1 MITLNFDEVLE
12 RTYNAK
18 KGVEVR
24 YGLGQGFEYCKQFAD
39 EAQGYATA
47 AKASEKKAADAV
59 AGIEQTKADAVQA
72 VQNAQTTATTAVQQ
86 AQSTAT
92 TAVTTKQTEA
102 VQAVD
107 DERDAALQQVADS
120 TQAAQ
125 TAASNAAASEQ
136 AAQASKEA
144 AATSAGAAE
153 SSATAASGS
162 ASAAATS
169 ESNAATSAQSAGA
182 DADRAEAAASLAG
195 TRANT
200 DKTLKTEN
208 APADAKATGD
218 ALAGKAD
225 SVVPHDLSI
234 PITGW
239 QTDTEVAEYPHYID
253 ITADVT
259 STTVVS
265 VSIDPASA
273 DVAGKA
279 MLVNPETRTG
289 AIRIRAHNIPTAEIS
304 AQWYPIKYG
313 GQFYGD
319 GSIYS
324 NFLLAAHPVGSIYQT
339 ISPENPSV
347 TFGGGTWEK
356 IAQDR
361 VLMGASNTHPAGTTV
376 EAGLPN
382 IEGVWGNIRVPSD
395 IKEGGSLPDSDL
407 TGVFKKTKFINSQL
421 YKNGNGTD
429 YFGWEKLVFSA
440 SESNP
445 LYGAS
450 DTVQPPA
457 YFTYTWLRTD

>member
-1 MITLNFDEVLE
+1 MTKTFPEVILGI
-12 RTYNAK
+12 RTAK

-24 YGLGQGFEYCKQFAD
+24 EDIAQMGEYVEQFA
-39 EAQGYATA
+39 ATA
-47 AKASEKKAADAV
+47 TQKAEAAAASEKKASDAV
-59 AGIEQTKADAVQA
+59 ANIDQQKADSVAAVQ
-72 VQNAQTTATTAVQQ
+72 QAQTTATTAITQTKD
-86 AQSTAT
+86 TALT
-92 TAVTTKQTEA
+92 DIDNAKTGALQEVASSTEA
-102 VQAVD
+102 A
-107 DERDAALQQVADS
+107 E
-120 TQAAQ
+120 
-125 TAASNAAASEQ
+125 TAASAAAGSASDANASE
-136 AAQASKEA
+136 EA
-144 AATSAGAAE
+144 
-153 SSATAASGS
+153 
-162 ASAAATS
+162 ASAAAT
-169 ESNAATSAQSAGA
+169 
-182 DADRAEAAASLAG
+182 AAAGSASTATTKAGEASTSSQAAEKAQKAAEDAAALAG

-200 DKTLKTEN
+200 DKTLSIEN

-239 QTDTEVAEYPHYID
+239 QTDTEIAEYPHYID

-304 AQWYPIKYG
+304 ARWYPIKYG

-339 ISPENPSV
+339 ISPENPAV

-361 VLMGASNTHPAGTTV
+361 VLMGASDTHPAGTTV
-376 EAGLPN
+376 EAGLPSISGQLN
-382 IEGVWGNIRVPSD
+382 GVLFSNSKPTTNGIFSTSLADGWVLTKGSSSGDVSIYANNVRAVGSSIYGNS
-395 IKEGGSLPDSDL
+395 
-407 TGVFKKTKFINSQL
+407 T
-421 YKNGNGTD
+421 
-429 YFGWEKLVFSA
+429 
-440 SESNP
+440 
-445 LYGAS
+445 
-450 DTVQPPA
+450 TVQPPA

>member
-1 MITLNFDEVLE
+1 MTKTFPEVISGI
-12 RTYNAK
+12 RTAK

-24 YGLGQGFEYCKQFAD
+24 EDIAQMGEYVEQFA
-39 EAQGYATA
+39 ATA
-47 AKASEKKAADAV
+47 TQKAEAAAASEKKASDAV
-59 AGIEQTKADAVQA
+59 ANIDQQKADSVAAVQ
-72 VQNAQTTATTAVQQ
+72 QAQTTATTAITQ
-86 AQSTAT
+86 
-92 TAVTTKQTEA
+92 TK
-102 VQAVD
+102 
-107 DERDAALQQVADS
+107 DAALTDIGNAKAGALQEVASS
-120 TQAAQ
+120 TEAAQ
-125 TAASNAAASEQ
+125 TAATEAKASEQ
-136 AAQASKEA
+136 AAEKSKE
-144 AATSAGAAE
+144 
-153 SSATAASGS
+153 
-162 ASAAATS
+162 
-169 ESNAATSAQSAGA
+169 
-182 DADRAEAAASLAG
+182 DAAASASSAG
-195 TRANT
+195 TKASEASTSATQADASQKKAAKNQQAAEEAANRASAIVST
-200 DKTLKTEN
+200 DKTLSIEN

-304 AQWYPIKYG
+304 ARWYPIKYG

-339 ISPENPSV
+339 ISPENPAV

-361 VLMGASNTHPAGTTV
+361 VLMGASDTHLAGTTV

-382 IEGVWGNIRVPSD
+382 IKGSFEARPHMSGN
-395 IKEGGSLPDSDL
+395 EFAGGSITGGDGKLFAHSIQTSNNINNSMTETGNVYKSDV
-407 TGVFKKTKFINSQL
+407 VFFNA
-421 YKNGNGTD
+421 
-429 YFGWEKLVFSA
+429 SA
-440 SESNP
+440 SNSI
-445 LYGAS
+445 YGAS
-450 DTVQPPA
+450 TTVQPPA

>member
-1 MITLNFDEVLE
+1 MTKTFPEVISGI
-12 RTYNAK
+12 RTAK

-24 YGLGQGFEYCKQFAD
+24 EDIAQMGEYVEQFA
-39 EAQGYATA
+39 ATA
-47 AKASEKKAADAV
+47 TQKAKEAAVSEKKASDAV
-59 AGIEQTKADAVQA
+59 ANIDQQKADSVAAVQ
-72 VQNAQTTATTAVQQ
+72 QAQTTATTAITETKDAALTDIGNAKAGALQEV
-86 AQSTAT
+86 AKSTAT
-92 TAVTTKQTEA
+92 AE
-102 VQAVD
+102 
-107 DERDAALQQVADS
+107 
-120 TQAAQ
+120 
-125 TAASNAAASEQ
+125 AAAS
-136 AAQASKEA
+136 AAAGSASDANTSKEA
-144 AATSAGAAE
+144 AAS
-153 SSATAASGS
+153 
-162 ASAAATS
+162 SAAAAADSSSAASTS
-169 ESNAATSAQSAGA
+169 ETNSSASESAAQKSAE
-182 DADRAEAAASLAG
+182 EAAASAALAG
-195 TRANT
+195 TRAGT
-200 DKTLKTEN
+200 DKTLSIEN

-225 SVVPHDLSI
+225 SVVPHDLFI

-279 MLVNPETRTG
+279 MLVNPETRAG

-304 AQWYPIKYG
+304 ARWYPIKYG

-339 ISPENPSV
+339 ISPENPAV

-361 VLMGASNTHPAGTTV
+361 ALMGASDTHPAGTTV

-382 IEGVWGNIRVPSD
+382 ITGTFASGNDEGAAWSRFVHADGCFDYGQKGIAAVYTRN
-395 IKEGGSLPDSDL
+395 DSTQNTPVL
-407 TGVFKKTKFINSQL
+407 LEFKASKSSQI
-421 YKNGNGTD
+421 
-429 YFGWEKLVFSA
+429 
-440 SESNP
+440 
-445 LYGAS
+445 YGAS

>member
-1 MITLNFDEVLE
+1 MTKTFPEVISGI
-12 RTYNAK
+12 RTAK

-24 YGLGQGFEYCKQFAD
+24 EDIAQMGEYVEQFA
-39 EAQGYATA
+39 ATA
-47 AKASEKKAADAV
+47 TQKAEEAAASEKKASDAV
-59 AGIEQTKADAVQA
+59 ANIDQQKADSVAAVQ
-72 VQNAQTTATTAVQQ
+72 QAQTTATTAITQ
-86 AQSTAT
+86 
-92 TAVTTKQTEA
+92 TK
-102 VQAVD
+102 
-107 DERDAALQQVADS
+107 DAALTDIGNAKTGALQEMASS
-120 TQAAQ
+120 TEAAQ
-125 TAASNAAASEQ
+125 TAATEAEASKQ
-136 AAQASKEA
+136 AAEKSKEA
-144 AATSAGAAE
+144 AAASASSAG
-153 SSATAASGS
+153 TKASEAS
-162 ASAAATS
+162 ASATQADTSQKKAAK
-169 ESNAATSAQSAGA
+169 NQQAAE
-182 DADRAEAAASLAG
+182 EAANRASAIVS
-195 TRANT
+195 T
-200 DKTLKTEN
+200 DKTLSIEN

-225 SVVPHDLSI
+225 SVDPHDLFI

-304 AQWYPIKYG
+304 ARWYPIKYG

-339 ISPENPSV
+339 ISPENPAV

-361 VLMGASNTHPAGTTV
+361 VLMGASDTHPAGTTV
-376 EAGLPN
+376 EAGLPT
-382 IEGVWGNIRVPSD
+382 ITGEVSGLFGEITDKRATGAFYARSD
-395 IKEGGSLPDSDL
+395 I
-407 TGVFKKTKFINSQL
+407 TKWTDAAWGDDYEQLGFDASRSNSI
-421 YKNGNGTD
+421 
-429 YFGWEKLVFSA
+429 
-440 SESNP
+440 
-445 LYGAS
+445 YGRS
-450 DTVQPPA
+450 STVQPPA

>member
-1 MITLNFDEVLE
+1 MSKTIEIGPYSAYAIAVKYGYDGTEEDWIKAVEAARKSAE
-12 RTYNAK
+12 TSAANAK
-18 KGVEVR
+18 RE
-24 YGLGQGFEYCKQFAD
+24 AD
-39 EAQGYATA
+39 GASTSAATA
-47 AKASEKKAADAV
+47 TEQAGIATTKAGESAASADA
-59 AGIEQTKADAVQA
+59 
-72 VQNAQTTATTAVQQ
+72 
-86 AQSTAT
+86 S
-92 TAVTTKQTEA
+92 
-102 VQAVD
+102 
-107 DERDAALQQVADS
+107 
-120 TQAAQ
+120 
-125 TAASNAAASEQ
+125 AS
-136 AAQASKEA
+136 
-144 AATSAGAAE
+144 
-153 SSATAASGS
+153 S
-162 ASAAATS
+162 ASAAAIS
-169 ESNAATSAQSAGA
+169 EANAKKYSEEAGA
-182 DADRAEAAASLAG
+182 K
-195 TRANT
+195 ANT
-200 DKTLKTEN
+200 DKTLSIEN

-225 SVVPHDLSI
+225 SVVPHDLFI

-289 AIRIRAHNIPTAEIS
+289 SIRIRAHKIPTAEIS
-304 AQWYPIKYG
+304 ARWYPIKYG

-361 VLMGASNTHPAGTTV
+361 VLMGASDTHPAGTTV

-382 IEGVWGNIRVPSD
+382 ITGSFYARPHMTGS
-395 IKEGGSLPDSDL
+395 KSSGGSITNGDGKLFTHSIQGSDYL
-407 TGVFKKTKFINSQL
+407 DNSMTESGRS
-421 YKNGNGTD
+421 YKD
-429 YFGWEKLVFSA
+429 DAMFFDA
-440 SESNP
+440 HRSNP
-445 LYGAS
+445 IYGAS
-450 DTVQPPA
+450 ATVQPPA

>member
-1 MITLNFDEVLE
+1 MSKTIEIGPYSAYAIAVKYGYVGTEEDWIKAVEAARKSAE
-12 RTYNAK
+12 TSAANAK
-18 KGVEVR
+18 RE
-24 YGLGQGFEYCKQFAD
+24 AD
-39 EAQGYATA
+39 GASTSAATA
-47 AKASEKKAADAV
+47 TEQAGIATTKAGESAASADA
-59 AGIEQTKADAVQA
+59 
-72 VQNAQTTATTAVQQ
+72 
-86 AQSTAT
+86 S
-92 TAVTTKQTEA
+92 
-102 VQAVD
+102 
-107 DERDAALQQVADS
+107 
-120 TQAAQ
+120 
-125 TAASNAAASEQ
+125 AS
-136 AAQASKEA
+136 
-144 AATSAGAAE
+144 
-153 SSATAASGS
+153 S
-162 ASAAATS
+162 ASAAAIS
-169 ESNAATSAQSAGA
+169 EANAKKYSEEAGA
-182 DADRAEAAASLAG
+182 K
-195 TRANT
+195 ANT
-200 DKTLKTEN
+200 DKTLSIEN

-289 AIRIRAHNIPTAEIS
+289 AIRIRAHSIPTAEIS
-304 AQWYPIKYG
+304 ARWYPIKYG

-324 NFLLAAHPVGSIYQT
+324 SFLLAAHPVGSIYQT
-339 ISPENPSV
+339 ISPENPAV

-361 VLMGASNTHPAGTTV
+361 VLMGANDTHPAGTTV

-382 IEGVWGNIRVPSD
+382 IEGVIESRASNSPGNSHLGAIRDASGAFFANANTGSGASSPVSVPVD
-395 IKEGGSLPDSDL
+395 DS
-407 TGVFKKTKFINSQL
+407 
-421 YKNGNGTD
+421 YKADTVSFD
-429 YFGWEKLVFSA
+429 A
-440 SESNP
+440 SRSNP
-445 LYGAS
+445 IYGAS
-450 DTVQPPA
+450 NTVQPPA

>member
-1 MITLNFDEVLE
+1 MSKTIEIGPYSAYAIAVKHGYVGTEEDWIKAVEAARKSAE
-12 RTYNAK
+12 ASAANAK
-18 KGVEVR
+18 RE
-24 YGLGQGFEYCKQFAD
+24 AD
-39 EAQGYATA
+39 
-47 AKASEKKAADAV
+47 KAFTSA
-59 AGIEQTKADAVQA
+59 
-72 VQNAQTTATTAVQQ
+72 TTATEQAGIATAK
-86 AQSTAT
+86 AGES
-92 TAVTTKQTEA
+92 
-102 VQAVD
+102 
-107 DERDAALQQVADS
+107 
-120 TQAAQ
+120 
-125 TAASNAAASEQ
+125 AASAEAS
-136 AAQASKEA
+136 
-144 AATSAGAAE
+144 TS
-153 SSATAASGS
+153 S

-169 ESNAATSAQSAGA
+169 EANAKKYSEEAGA
-182 DADRAEAAASLAG
+182 K
-195 TRANT
+195 ANT
-200 DKTLKTEN
+200 DKTLTIEN

-304 AQWYPIKYG
+304 ARWYPIKYG
-313 GQFYGD
+313 GQFYGN

-339 ISPENPSV
+339 ISPENPAV

-361 VLMGASNTHPAGTTV
+361 VLMGASDTHPAGTTV

-382 IEGVWGNIRVPSD
+382 VKGTFIAALRDGFTNNSANKITGAFYENGITTGDDNYNSISTDVGIPS
-395 IKEGGSLPDSDL
+395 GGAPFGFDASRS
-407 TGVFKKTKFINSQL
+407 NSI
-421 YKNGNGTD
+421 
-429 YFGWEKLVFSA
+429 
-440 SESNP
+440 
-445 LYGAS
+445 YGRS
-450 DTVQPPA
+450 TTVRPPA
-457 YFTYTWLRTD
+457 YFTYTWLRTA

>member
-1 MITLNFDEVLE
+1 MITLNFDEVLK
-12 RTYNAK
+12 RIYNAK

-39 EAQGYATA
+39 EAQGYATN
-47 AKASEKKAADAV
+47 AKASANKAEQTV
-59 AGIEQTKADAVQA
+59 AGIEQTKTDAVQA
-72 VQNAQTTATTAVQQ
+72 VQN

-120 TQAAQ
+120 TRAAQ
-125 TAASNAAASEQ
+125 TAANAAG
-136 AAQASKEA
+136 K
-144 AATSAGAAE
+144 AATAAGGYASNAE

-169 ESNAATSAQSAGA
+169 ESNAASSAQSAGT
-182 DADRAEAAASLAG
+182 DADRAEAAAALAG

-200 DKTLKTEN
+200 DKTLSIEN
-208 APADAKATGD
+208 APSDAKATGD

-225 SVVPHDLSI
+225 SVDPHDLFI

-239 QTDTEVAEYPHYID
+239 QTDTEVVEYPHYID

-304 AQWYPIKYG
+304 ARWYPIKYG

-339 ISPENPSV
+339 ISPENPAV
-347 TFGGGTWEK
+347 TFGGGTWKK

-361 VLMGASNTHPAGTTV
+361 VLMGASDTHPAGTTV

-382 IEGVWGNIRVPSD
+382 ITGGFGFSSYSGSGGWLSIASATGAFKGRDGSGVVAQAGVAGVKGDVAVD
-395 IKEGGSLPDSDL
+395 IDASKS
-407 TGVFKKTKFINSQL
+407 SQI
-421 YKNGNGTD
+421 
-429 YFGWEKLVFSA
+429 
-440 SESNP
+440 
-445 LYGAS
+445 YGAS

-457 YFTYTWLRTD
+457 YFTYTWLRTA

>member
-1 MITLNFDEVLE
+1 MSKKIEIGPYSAYAIAVKYGYAGTEEDWIKAVEAARKSAE
-12 RTYNAK
+12 TSAANAK
-18 KGVEVR
+18 RE
-24 YGLGQGFEYCKQFAD
+24 AD
-39 EAQGYATA
+39 G
-47 AKASEKKAADAV
+47 ASTSA
-59 AGIEQTKADAVQA
+59 
-72 VQNAQTTATTAVQQ
+72 TTATKQAGIATAK
-86 AQSTAT
+86 AGES
-92 TAVTTKQTEA
+92 
-102 VQAVD
+102 
-107 DERDAALQQVADS
+107 
-120 TQAAQ
+120 
-125 TAASNAAASEQ
+125 
-136 AAQASKEA
+136 
-144 AATSAGAAE
+144 ATSAGA
-153 SSATAASGS
+153 SASS

-169 ESNAATSAQSAGA
+169 EANAKKYSEEAGA
-182 DADRAEAAASLAG
+182 K
-195 TRANT
+195 ANT
-200 DKTLKTEN
+200 DKTLSIEN
-208 APADAKATGD
+208 APADAKFTGD

-304 AQWYPIKYG
+304 ARWYPIKYG

-339 ISPENPSV
+339 ISPENPAV

-361 VLMGASNTHPAGTTV
+361 VLMGASDTHPAGTTV

-382 IEGVWGNIRVPSD
+382 VKGTFTAALRDGFTDDSSNKITGAFYENGITTGEDNYNSISTDVGIPS
-395 IKEGGSLPDSDL
+395 GGAPFGFDASRS
-407 TGVFKKTKFINSQL
+407 NSI
-421 YKNGNGTD
+421 
-429 YFGWEKLVFSA
+429 
-440 SESNP
+440 
-445 LYGAS
+445 YGRS
-450 DTVQPPA
+450 TTVQPPA
-457 YFTYTWLRTD
+457 YFTYTWLRTA

>member
-1 MITLNFDEVLE
+1 MITLNFDEVLK
-12 RTYNAK
+12 RVYNAK

-39 EAQGYATA
+39 EAQGYATN
-47 AKASEKKAADAV
+47 AKASEKKATDAV
-59 AGIEQTKADAVQA
+59 AGIEQTKTDAVQA
-72 VQNAQTTATTAVQQ
+72 VQNAQTTATD
-86 AQSTAT
+86 
-92 TAVTTKQTEA
+92 AVTAKQTEA

-120 TQAAQ
+120 TKAAQ
-125 TAASNAAASEQ
+125 TAARNASTAANAAGN
-136 AAQASKEA
+136 
-144 AATSAGAAE
+144 AATAAGGYSSNAE

-169 ESNAATSAQSAGA
+169 ENNAASSAQSAGA
-182 DADRAEAAASLAG
+182 DADRAEAAANLAG

-225 SVVPHDLSI
+225 SVVPHDLFI

-279 MLVNPETRTG
+279 MLVNPETRTK

-304 AQWYPIKYG
+304 ARWYPIKYG

-407 TGVFKKTKFINSQL
+407 TGVFKKTNFINSQL
-421 YKNGNGTD
+421 YKNGNGAD
-429 YFGWEKLVFSA
+429 YFGWEKLIFSA

>member
-1 MITLNFDEVLE
+1 MSKTIEIGPYSAYAIAVKYGYDGTEEDWIKAVEAARKSAE
-12 RTYNAK
+12 TSAANAK
-18 KGVEVR
+18 RE
-24 YGLGQGFEYCKQFAD
+24 AD
-39 EAQGYATA
+39 GASTSAATA
-47 AKASEKKAADAV
+47 TEQAGIATTKAGESAASADA
-59 AGIEQTKADAVQA
+59 
-72 VQNAQTTATTAVQQ
+72 
-86 AQSTAT
+86 S
-92 TAVTTKQTEA
+92 
-102 VQAVD
+102 
-107 DERDAALQQVADS
+107 
-120 TQAAQ
+120 
-125 TAASNAAASEQ
+125 AS
-136 AAQASKEA
+136 
-144 AATSAGAAE
+144 
-153 SSATAASGS
+153 S
-162 ASAAATS
+162 ASAAAIS
-169 ESNAATSAQSAGA
+169 EANAKKYSEEAGA
-182 DADRAEAAASLAG
+182 K
-195 TRANT
+195 ANT
-200 DKTLKTEN
+200 DKTLSIEN

-225 SVVPHDLSI
+225 SVVPHDLFI

-289 AIRIRAHNIPTAEIS
+289 SIRIRAHKIPTAEIS
-304 AQWYPIKYG
+304 ARWYPIKYG

-361 VLMGASNTHPAGTTV
+361 VLMGASDTHPAGTTV

-382 IEGVWGNIRVPSD
+382 ITGSFYARPHMTGS
-395 IKEGGSLPDSDL
+395 KSSGGSITNGDGKLFTHSIQGSDYLDDSM
-407 TGVFKKTKFINSQL
+407 TESGRS
-421 YKNGNGTD
+421 YKD
-429 YFGWEKLVFSA
+429 DVMFFDA
-440 SESNP
+440 SRSNP
-445 LYGAS
+445 IYGAS
-450 DTVQPPA
+450 TTVQPPA

>member
-1 MITLNFDEVLE
+1 MITLNFDEVLK
-12 RTYNAK
+12 RIYNAK

-39 EAQGYATA
+39 EAQGYATN
-47 AKASEKKAADAV
+47 AKASADKAEQTV
-59 AGIEQTKADAVQA
+59 AGIEQTKTDAVQA
-72 VQNAQTTATTAVQQ
+72 VQNAQSTATNAVQQ

-92 TAVTTKQTEA
+92 NAVTTKQTEA

-136 AAQASKEA
+136 EAQASKEA
-144 AATSAGAAE
+144 AATSAGAAAN
-153 SSATAASGS
+153 SATAASGS

-169 ESNAATSAQSAGA
+169 ESNAASSAQSAGT
-182 DADRAEAAASLAG
+182 DADRAEAAANLAG

-279 MLVNPETRTG
+279 MLVNPETRSG

-304 AQWYPIKYG
+304 ARWYPIKYG

-382 IEGVWGNIRVPSD
+382 I
-395 IKEGGSLPDSDL
+395 
-407 TGVFKKTKFINSQL
+407 TGTAIFRPYNSQ
-421 YKNGNGTD
+421 YKTGLIWKSTGAFSDKKDNTESSESIATD
-429 YFGWEKLVFSA
+429 DFATHNQTFYFDASA
-440 SESNP
+440 SNP
-445 LYGAS
+445 VYGAS

>member
-1 MITLNFDEVLE
+1 MSKTIEIGPYSAYAIAVKYGYDGTEEDWIKAVEAARKSAE
-12 RTYNAK
+12 ASAANAK
-18 KGVEVR
+18 RE
-24 YGLGQGFEYCKQFAD
+24 AD
-39 EAQGYATA
+39 GASTSAATA
-47 AKASEKKAADAV
+47 TEQAGIATTKASESAA
-59 AGIEQTKADAVQA
+59 
-72 VQNAQTTATTAVQQ
+72 
-86 AQSTAT
+86 
-92 TAVTTKQTEA
+92 
-102 VQAVD
+102 
-107 DERDAALQQVADS
+107 
-120 TQAAQ
+120 
-125 TAASNAAASEQ
+125 
-136 AAQASKEA
+136 
-144 AATSAGAAE
+144 SAGA
-153 SSATAASGS
+153 SASS

-169 ESNAATSAQSAGA
+169 EANAKKYSEEAGA
-182 DADRAEAAASLAG
+182 K
-195 TRANT
+195 ANT
-200 DKTLKTEN
+200 DKTLSIEN

-225 SVVPHDLSI
+225 SVVPRDFSI

-304 AQWYPIKYG
+304 ARWYPIKYG

-339 ISPENPSV
+339 ISPENPAV

-361 VLMGASNTHPAGTTV
+361 VLMGASDTHPAGTTV

-382 IEGVWGNIRVPSD
+382 ITGELISRASGSSSV
-395 IKEGGSLPDSDL
+395 GGSVTAGYGAFNVIPSGAEGDDVPLSFQGGLIKPDKI
-407 TGVFKKTKFINSQL
+407 TF
-421 YKNGNGTD
+421 
-429 YFGWEKLVFSA
+429 EA
-440 SESNP
+440 SNVSSI
-445 LYGAS
+445 YGAS
-450 DTVQPPA
+450 TTVQPPA

>member
-1 MITLNFDEVLE
+1 MSKTIEIGPYSAYAIAVKYGYVGTEEDWIKAVEAARKSAE
-12 RTYNAK
+12 TSAANAK
-18 KGVEVR
+18 RE
-24 YGLGQGFEYCKQFAD
+24 AD
-39 EAQGYATA
+39 GASTSAATA
-47 AKASEKKAADAV
+47 TEQAGIATTKAGESAASADA
-59 AGIEQTKADAVQA
+59 
-72 VQNAQTTATTAVQQ
+72 
-86 AQSTAT
+86 S
-92 TAVTTKQTEA
+92 
-102 VQAVD
+102 
-107 DERDAALQQVADS
+107 
-120 TQAAQ
+120 
-125 TAASNAAASEQ
+125 AS
-136 AAQASKEA
+136 
-144 AATSAGAAE
+144 
-153 SSATAASGS
+153 S
-162 ASAAATS
+162 ASAAAIS
-169 ESNAATSAQSAGA
+169 EANAKKYSEEAGA
-182 DADRAEAAASLAG
+182 K
-195 TRANT
+195 ANT
-200 DKTLKTEN
+200 DKTLSIEN

-265 VSIDPASA
+265 VSTDPASA

-304 AQWYPIKYG
+304 ARWYPIKYG

-339 ISPENPSV
+339 ISPENPAV

-361 VLMGASNTHPAGTTV
+361 VLMGASDTHPAGTTV

-382 IEGVWGNIRVPSD
+382 ITGNFSSRPHMNGNLSV
-395 IKEGGSLPDSDL
+395 GGSIVSADGKLFVHLPQASD
-407 TGVFKKTKFINSQL
+407 GKDNSMTETDRV
-421 YKNGNGTD
+421 YKSDVTFFD
-429 YFGWEKLVFSA
+429 A
-440 SESNP
+440 SRSNSI
-445 LYGAS
+445 YGAS

-457 YFTYTWLRTD
+457 YCAYIWRRVA

>member
-1 MITLNFDEVLE
+1 MSKTIEIGPYSAYAIAVKYGYVGTEEDWIKAVEAARKSAE
-12 RTYNAK
+12 TSAANAK
-18 KGVEVR
+18 RE
-24 YGLGQGFEYCKQFAD
+24 AD
-39 EAQGYATA
+39 GASTSAATA
-47 AKASEKKAADAV
+47 TEQAGIATTKAGESAASADA
-59 AGIEQTKADAVQA
+59 
-72 VQNAQTTATTAVQQ
+72 
-86 AQSTAT
+86 S
-92 TAVTTKQTEA
+92 
-102 VQAVD
+102 
-107 DERDAALQQVADS
+107 
-120 TQAAQ
+120 
-125 TAASNAAASEQ
+125 AS
-136 AAQASKEA
+136 
-144 AATSAGAAE
+144 
-153 SSATAASGS
+153 S

-169 ESNAATSAQSAGA
+169 EANAKKYSEEAGA
-182 DADRAEAAASLAG
+182 K
-195 TRANT
+195 ANT
-200 DKTLKTEN
+200 DKTLSIEN

-304 AQWYPIKYG
+304 ARWYPIKYG

-339 ISPENPSV
+339 ISPENPAV

-361 VLMGASNTHPAGTTV
+361 VLMGASDTHLAGTTV
-376 EAGLPN
+376 EAGLP
-382 IEGVWGNIRVPSD
+382 D
-395 IKEGGSLPDSDL
+395 IKGSFEARPHMSGNKFAGGSITGGDGKLFAHSIQTSNNINNSMTETGNAYKSDV
-407 TGVFKKTKFINSQL
+407 VFFNA
-421 YKNGNGTD
+421 
-429 YFGWEKLVFSA
+429 SA
-440 SESNP
+440 SNSI
-445 LYGAS
+445 YGAS
-450 DTVQPPA
+450 TTVQPTA

>member
-1 MITLNFDEVLE
+1 MTKTFPEVISGI
-12 RTYNAK
+12 RTAK

-24 YGLGQGFEYCKQFAD
+24 EDIAQMGEYVEQFA
-39 EAQGYATA
+39 ATA
-47 AKASEKKAADAV
+47 TQKAEAAAASEKKASDAV
-59 AGIEQTKADAVQA
+59 ANIDQQKADSVAAVQ
-72 VQNAQTTATTAVQQ
+72 QAQTTATTAITQ
-86 AQSTAT
+86 
-92 TAVTTKQTEA
+92 TK
-102 VQAVD
+102 
-107 DERDAALQQVADS
+107 DAALTDIGNAKAGALQEVASS
-120 TQAAQ
+120 TEAAQ
-125 TAASNAAASEQ
+125 TAATEAKASEQ
-136 AAQASKEA
+136 AAEKSKE
-144 AATSAGAAE
+144 
-153 SSATAASGS
+153 
-162 ASAAATS
+162 
-169 ESNAATSAQSAGA
+169 
-182 DADRAEAAASLAG
+182 DAAASASSAG
-195 TRANT
+195 TKASEASTSATQADASQKKAAKNQQAAEEAANRASAIVST
-200 DKTLKTEN
+200 DKTLSIEN

-304 AQWYPIKYG
+304 ARWYPIKYG

-361 VLMGASNTHPAGTTV
+361 VLMGASDTHPAGTTV

-382 IEGVWGNIRVPSD
+382 ITGKFVAALRDGFTN
-395 IKEGGSLPDSDL
+395 DSHTRI
-407 TGVFKKTKFINSQL
+407 TGAF
-421 YKNGNGTD
+421 YENGTTTGENS
-429 YFGWEKLVFSA
+429 YNSVSTNVGIPSGGAPFGFDA
-440 SESNP
+440 SRSNSI
-445 LYGAS
+445 YGAS

-457 YFTYTWLRTD
+457 YFTCTWLRTD